1 MANGDERELLKH
13 KFGQIRMYVREVYGD
28 GINIKN
34 ISKVVKSKE
43 EIEDKSNKEKQVE
56 KIEPKTYQDR
66 LDELLKNEP
75 TLQKV
80 LELFEPKNVI
90 LDYKEKESEI
100 S

>member
-1 MANGDERELLKH
+1 MVLILK
-13 KFGQIRMYVREVYGD
+13 
-28 GINIKN
+28 
-34 ISKVVKSKE
+34 ISQKSLNSKE
-43 EIEDKSNKEKQVE
+43 EIEDKPNKEKQVE